1 MTDSKRFIY
10 RNEQGRTR
18 NNLNWDAI
26 SQESAVIITAAQWQ
40 FSGGIF
46 GTDGRPVLGEPGQEP
61 NVYVT
66 NIGPHGKPG
75 GEAGGVEFLLH
86 TESNSPIDVMITITV
101 LDPVESSEVIS

>member
-1 MTDSKRFIY
+1 MADSKRFIF

-18 NNLNWDAI
+18 NNVNWGAI

-66 NIGPHGKPG
+66 NVGPHGKPG

-101 LDPVESSEVIS
+101 LDPVESFEVIG

>member
-1 MTDSKRFIY
+1 MARSTRAIF
-10 RNEQGRTR
+10 RNSQGRTR
-18 NNLNWDAI
+18 HNFNWDAI
-26 SQESAVIITAAQWQ
+26 SQDRAVLITAAMFQ

-46 GTDGRPVLGEPGQEP
+46 GAEGRPVLGAEGQEP

-86 TESNSPIDVMITITV
+86 TESNSPVDVMVTFTAF
-101 LDPVESSEVIS
+101 DPVEGVDIFG